1 MQLFH
6 QGTNLIPTD
15 FIGFCNSLHEN
26 ARHQDVLI
34 SNMFAQANALAFGTR
49 GKEIENPYK
58 VFKGNSP
65 STTFLI
71 KKLTPE
77 ALGAII
83 AIYEHKIFVQGI
95 LLNINSFDQFGVEL
109 GKELS
114 REYIN
119 SLENESNGYSALMQ
133 FYKENN

>member
-1 MQLFH
+1 LEQK
-6 QGTNLIPTD
+6 IKKVD
-15 FIGFCNSLHEN
+15 
-26 ARHQDVLI
+26 
-34 SNMFAQANALAFGTR
+34 
-49 GKEIENPYK
+49 NPYK

-77 ALGAII
+77 TLGSLI

-114 REYIN
+114 RKYMN
-119 SLENESNGYSALMQ
+119 SLSKESNNDSALMQ
-133 FYKENN
+133 FYKENK